1 MGPWAIDIWK
11 PPELRIRP
19 PSQECSERSHWH
31 IQQAGVVLVTCT
43 KYWGLDIVFSLWIG
57 EKYYGLEET
66 SYGLCTPWIHQVS
79 NYHKTLTNTRF
90 ASRFC
95 NGKLINMPKYAV
107 SANVE
112 EQTILLVKSNLSKQ
126 YAIRCNSQWIGLR
139 ENLQETMVFTIKYGG
154 FL

>member
-1 MGPWAIDIWK
+1 
-11 PPELRIRP
+11 
-19 PSQECSERSHWH
+19 
-31 IQQAGVVLVTCT
+31 
-43 KYWGLDIVFSLWIG
+43 
-57 EKYYGLEET
+57 
-66 SYGLCTPWIHQVS
+66 
-79 NYHKTLTNTRF
+79 
-90 ASRFC
+90 
-95 NGKLINMPKYAV
+95 MPKYAV